1 MDLPPGDQLIA
12 ARLATNGTQVILVSS
27 EGQAIVFEI
36 GDLRSASRTSGGV
49 RGMRLPSGAYIVGVE
64 TLDDGE
70 HLLIISEKG
79 FGKRTRLSEYPVQ
92 GRGGQGVKTLNI
104 TDRTGNVAACRV
116 VQPGQDLL
124 LVTKDGIVV
133 RTRVDQISLIGRNTQ
148 GVTVM
153 RVSEG
158 DVVASIASF
167 VMTDL
172 PERPEAE
179 ANGHANGNGAGDEQV
194 LNETIP
200 LEIESQVDDEEL
212 DEEDGEE

>member
-1 MDLPPGDQLIA
+1 
-12 ARLATNGTQVILVSS
+12 VILVSS

-49 RGMRLPSGAYIVGVE
+49 RGMRLPAGAYIVGVE

-172 PERPEAE
+172 PERPETE

-200 LEIESQVDDEEL
+200 LEIESEVDDEEL